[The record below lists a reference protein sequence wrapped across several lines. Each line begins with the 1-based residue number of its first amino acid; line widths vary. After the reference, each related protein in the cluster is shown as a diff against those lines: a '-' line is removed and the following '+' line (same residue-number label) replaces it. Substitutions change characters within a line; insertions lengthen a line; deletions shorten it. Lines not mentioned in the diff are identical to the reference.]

1 MEISTGHHH
10 QAMANHQLD
19 HGVLNCPKSSSS
31 TSPAHHLQQEIKKPR
46 PQPEQALR
54 CPRCD
59 STNTKFCYYNNYS
72 LSQPRYF
79 CKGCRRYWTKGGS
92 LRNVPVGGG
101 CRKNKRSSPSTSNS
115 SSSSKKPALQD
126 NQDQVNPTSLLIPSM
141 PLPPLTYDP
150 SDLTLAFSS
159 FHSHDPF
166 LLGNPNPNPNPNPN
180 GAAFLDILR
189 GGDHSQNHGGGGG
202 GLHSFYY
209 GFSGGGDD
217 IRGMLSF
224 DGGVGGCSDSTTVA
238 AETGAVVGNSDHPAS
253 NAHST
258 STSHGSLGMESGR
271 DYWNGVPSNSSWH
284 GLINSSLL

>member
-1 MEISTGHHH
+1 
-10 QAMANHQLD
+10 MANHQLD
-19 HGVLNCPKSSSS
+19 HEILNRHKSS
-31 TSPAHHLQQEIKKPR
+31 TSPAHHLLQEKKPR

-101 CRKNKRSSPSTSNS
+101 CRKNKRSSPSASNS
-115 SSSSKKPALQD
+115 SSTSSKKPALQD
-126 NQDQVNPTSLLIPSM
+126 PQDIHNPRSLLLPSM

-166 LLGNPNPNPNPNPN
+166 LLGNPNPNPNGP
-180 GAAFLDILR
+180 AFLDILR
-189 GGDHSQNHGGGGG
+189 GADHSQNHGGGGNGG
-202 GLHSFYY
+202 GLHSLYY
-209 GFSGGGDD
+209 GFSGGGGDD
-217 IRGMLSF
+217 FRGLLSF
-224 DGGVGGCSDSTTVA
+224 DGGVGGCSDSTAVA
-238 AETGAVVGNSDHPAS
+238 AEPAVVGNSDPGS
-253 NAHST
+253 NVHST
-258 STSHGSLGMESGR
+258 STSHGSFAMESGR
-271 DYWNGVPSNSSWH
+271 DYWSGVASNSSWH